1 MRFEGVSLLVILAA
15 SAAVSVA
22 WFRNPHG
29 WVDVLRMIV
38 MVAALLLLA
47 VTMASVWPR

>member
-1 MRFEGVSLLVILAA
+1 L
-15 SAAVSVA
+15 AVSVPV
-22 WFRNPHG
+22 FCNPPG

-47 VTMASVWPR
+47 LVMASVWPR